1 MESREKVYE
10 VPRPVR
16 APKNI
21 GGLTGKGLVLFA
33 FSSLFFGT
41 AVWFGTSIIIENFWI
56 ELVWKVV
63 GVLVVLG
70 VSYQTFKVDE
80 ESGEMAIEPLL
91 DWMRWKRTDHIISP
105 EWEKEPL
112 EKEGEKL

>member
-1 MESREKVYE
+1 MENKEKVYE

-21 GGLTGKGLVLFA
+21 AGLTGKGLA
-33 FSSLFFGT
+33 MAGATSLFFG
-41 AVWFGTSIIIENFWI
+41 AVVWIGTSLLIKNFWI
-56 ELVWKVV
+56 ELTWKVV

-70 VSYQTFKVDE
+70 ISYQTFRVDE
-80 ESGEMAIEPLL
+80 ETGEMGIEPLL
-91 DWMRWKRTDHIISP
+91 DWLKWRKVDKIVSP

-112 EKEGEKL
+112 E